1 MHKTKP
7 TLSNKNHP
15 TCYTGGD
22 INTVDEFGQS
32 PVVTSALY
40 SQPKVAAYLIE
51 QGAQLDLRDKVGVP
65 AVVVVNAK
73 YPGLA
78 ANMLDR

>member
-1 MHKTKP
+1 M
-7 TLSNKNHP
+7 S
-15 TCYTGGD
+15 TGGD
-22 INTVDEFGQS
+22 IDTVDKLGQS
-32 PVVTSALY
+32 PVVTSVLY
-40 SQPKVAAYLIE
+40 SQPRVAAYLIE
-51 QGAQLDLRDKVGVP
+51 QGAQLDVRDRVGVP